1 MYFAPV
7 EKTVIQIRVLTC
19 CNKCNHL
26 QQLLGKM
33 SSKTTS
39 TITIDNLCMQ
49 TLNRSNR
56 PVKHRQ

>member
-26 QQLLGKM
+26 QQLLGEM

-49 TLNRSNR
+49 TLNR
-56 PVKHRQ
+56 

>member
-19 CNKCNHL
+19 YNKCNHL

-33 SSKTTS
+33 SSKTTT
-39 TITIDNLCMQ
+39 TITLDNLCMQ
-49 TLNRSNR
+49 TPNR
-56 PVKHRQ
+56 